1 MHMYISIW
9 CVYMLCVW
17 GGVTCVDMAQVCDKV
32 RDPLDSL
39 DTRLWQTSLKVFW
52 EAALLP
58 EKPSNLGL
66 QAFAWLRTEHRRG
79 RGGDSLLG
87 VFATFVV

>member
-1 MHMYISIW
+1 MLIFVFIYAHVHKHMVRIHVV
-9 CVYMLCVW
+9 CV
-17 GGVTCVDMAQVCDKV
+17 GGVTCVDMAHVCDKV
-32 RDPLDSL
+32 YDPLDSL

-79 RGGDSLLG
+79 RGGHS
-87 VFATFVV
+87 